1 MKLNLCACDQF
12 LFKLSSF
19 EVFLCVFVFIIFHK
33 KFESTVER
41 YANEQTLSINTRA
54 ARVVPVVQL
63 RVQRNV
69 SLPSQSTSP
78 ANAAGK
84 GPTPLHLTLPWH

>member
-1 MKLNLCACDQF
+1 MKLNLCTCDQF
-12 LFKLSSF
+12 LFKLSAF
-19 EVFLCVFVFIIFHK
+19 KVFLCVFVFIIFHK
-33 KFESTVER
+33 KFESTIER
-41 YANEQTLSINTRA
+41 YANKQILSINTRA
-54 ARVVPVVQL
+54 ARIVPILQL